1 MERRLRLDQAIL
13 ASSCGRYR
21 DTGTL
26 EILRP
31 VACSDQELTL
41 DERTLFASACGNLVK
56 RLRYSCKATSLVESH
71 PGLPGDRTVITTAY
85 RQRVQG
91 ELFANC
97 TDVIQILQDHLMK
110 STQSRESLVFFRKM
124 IGDFYRYLAEFSIEV
139 ERRDYTDQALESYMM
154 ASHLAANHPE
164 MPLTHPT
171 RLVLVI
177 SFSVFYHDILQNHD
191 AALEHS
197 CQAFNDGVKHLDW
210 LTEETCTE
218 SILLLQILKDNSTIW
233 SLTKNVNTQPQA
245 ARTQS
250 SSAPLPPPIPTTIKP
265 TTFLSL
271 SRGNNSIEGTYVI
284 DPCIKIPQPQN
295 GITKH
300 VIQNVISRH
309 VTTPY
314 QFLIF
319 IIGYSEYRTWSGNGS
334 CVIGH

>member
-1 MERRLRLDQAIL
+1 MVQ
-13 ASSCGRYR
+13 
-21 DTGTL
+21 DTGSSGGCYSMGLERAWWILDPLQQSLEFDVSRVVQPNLLEYL
-26 EILRP
+26 EITSSVVIGVTARALITILQLQVDLAPHDGATPPTRPGNFGELLR
-31 VACSDQELTL
+31 DQELTL

-71 PGLPGDRTVITTAY
+71 PELPGDRTVITTAY
-85 RQRVQG
+85 RQRVHKDG
-91 ELFANC
+91 HGSR
-97 TDVIQILQDHLMK
+97 VHPRILQDHLMK

-139 ERRDYTDQALESYMM
+139 ERKDYTDQALESYMM

-171 RLVLVI
+171 RLALVI
-177 SFSVFYHDILQNHD
+177 NFSVFYHDILQNHD

-245 ARTQS
+245 A
-250 SSAPLPPPIPTTIKP
+250 
-265 TTFLSL
+265 
-271 SRGNNSIEGTYVI
+271 
-284 DPCIKIPQPQN
+284 
-295 GITKH
+295 
-300 VIQNVISRH
+300 
-309 VTTPY
+309 
-314 QFLIF
+314 
-319 IIGYSEYRTWSGNGS
+319 
-334 CVIGH
+334 